1 MSRTSKVVRETK
13 ESQIEVRVDLGSKS
27 DPEVSTPLPFFG
39 HMLTA
44 LAFHGGFGL
53 AVKAAGDIEVDP
65 HHVVEDT
72 GIVMGTCLQQILTE
86 GGAVRRYG
94 HAVIPMD
101 EALSEATVDVCGRPT
116 LVYRAEFPQTHAG
129 DFPVWLFR
137 EFFSGLT
144 MGARIS
150 LHAACRYGE
159 NSHHMIEALF
169 KAIGRAIA
177 EAYAPLG
184 GDIGEK
190 MSTKGRI

>member
-1 MSRTSKVVRETK
+1 
-13 ESQIEVRVDLGSKS
+13 
-27 DPEVSTPLPFFG
+27 
-39 HMLTA
+39 
-44 LAFHGGFGL
+44 
-53 AVKAAGDIEVDP
+53 
-65 HHVVEDT
+65 
-72 GIVMGTCLQQILTE
+72 
-86 GGAVRRYG
+86 
-94 HAVIPMD
+94 MD